1 MPLFSVKLNKIA
13 DDELALAGTVWLHT
27 AAPTDASPA
36 NGRTTVGGGDYEAGQ
51 AVTAANWTVAANGDV
66 NISIDLGFGVADEAV
81 GTVGWWSFVTPSEN
95 VGYGTLPSRAIGDGD
110 TYKINAGT
118 IQFNGSST

>member
-81 GTVGWWSFVTPSEN
+81 GTVGWWSFVTTSEN
-95 VGYGTLPSRAIGDGD
+95 VGYGTLPSRTIGDGD

>member
-1 MPLFSVKLNKIA
+1 MPLFSSKLNKIA

-27 AAPTDASPA
+27 AAPTDAAPT

-51 AVTAANWTVAANGDV
+51 VVAAANWTVAANGDV
-66 NISIDLGFGVADEAV
+66 NISIDLEFGTADEDV
-81 GTVGWWSFVTPSEN
+81 GTVGWWSFVTASEN
-95 VGYGTLPSRAIGDGD
+95 VGYGTLPSTAIGDGD
-110 TYKINAGT
+110 TFKINAGT